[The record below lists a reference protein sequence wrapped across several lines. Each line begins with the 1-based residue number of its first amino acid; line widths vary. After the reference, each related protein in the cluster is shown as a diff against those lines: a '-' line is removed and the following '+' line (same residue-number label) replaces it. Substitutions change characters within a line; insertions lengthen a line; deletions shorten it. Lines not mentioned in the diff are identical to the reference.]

1 MKKLFLAI
9 IATAIMAVI
18 SASAQN
24 IDGRTTVINGNQ
36 NFTFGAVGTYLSM
49 NGDNLFGGGAE
60 VTYNYKRLRLS
71 AEYVYAKNGNIDRSF
86 ANVGIG
92 LALVGNPNVKVR
104 PYLIGRVGGASQSTF
119 SCYQTQ
125 VSGGNENVNVDMNFV
140 HVYKS
145 YDWNLQTSLEFQVD
159 FVLSKLITLSAF
171 VGGIY
176 NPNEG
181 AQTWSDLGDV
191 NIDAPQGT
199 HFEVSL
205 SNLKHV
211 VKNDKFGYSA
221 GVKLS
226 FRF

>member
-1 MKKLFLAI
+1 MKKHIFLAL
-9 IATAIMAVI
+9 ATAILFGL

-24 IDGRTTVINGNQ
+24 IDGRSTLINGNQ
-36 NFTFGAVGTYLSM
+36 NFQIGAVGAFTSI
-49 NGDNLFGGGAE
+49 NGDNVFGGGAE

-71 AEYVYAKNGNIDRSF
+71 AEYVYAKDGHVDRSF
-86 ANVGIG
+86 ANAGIG
-92 LALVGNPNVKVR
+92 VALVGNPNVKVR
-104 PYLIGRVGGASQSTF
+104 PYLMARVGGASQSSF
-119 SCYQTQ
+119 SCYGTK

-140 HVYKS
+140 HVYKN

-159 FVLSKLITLSAF
+159 FILSKLITLSAF

-191 NIDAPQGT
+191 NIDSPQGS

-205 SNLKHV
+205 KNLKAV
-211 VKNDKFGYSA
+211 VDCNKVGPIMGLILK
-221 GVKLS
+221 

>member
-1 MKKLFLAI
+1 MKKAMILAL
-9 IATAIMAVI
+9 ATAITVI

-24 IDGRTTVINGNQ
+24 IDGRSTLINGNQ
-36 NFTFGAVGTYLSM
+36 NFQLGAVGTFISI
-49 NGDNLFGGGAE
+49 NGDNVFGGGAE

-71 AEYVYAKNGNIDRSF
+71 AEYIYAKDGHVDRSF
-86 ANVGIG
+86 ANAGVGV
-92 LALVGNPNVKVR
+92 ALVGNPNVKVR
-104 PYLIGRVGGASQSTF
+104 PYIMARVGGASQSTF

-125 VSGGNENVNVDMNFV
+125 VSGGNESVDVDMNFV
-140 HVYKS
+140 HVYKN

-171 VGGIY
+171 MNGIY

-221 GVKLS
+221 GVKLN